1 MLRAALALFAFLS
14 VAVAHAQ
21 TDNPLKPLDSSSP
34 RATLA
39 SFWEQAREIEDAYVA
54 YRADKSFAKMEDIF
68 APLGRMRQLF
78 DLSEVPAALRDKVG
92 GESALYLF
100 DILLRLVSSTS
111 TRCRAGPASMPKR
124 RCSDGRSRTP

>member
-1 MLRAALALFAFLS
+1 MIRAALALSAFLS

-21 TDNPLKPLDSSSP
+21 TDNPLKPLDNSSP

-54 YRADKSFAKMEDIF
+54 YRADKSFAKMEEIF
-68 APLGRMRQLF
+68 SPLGRMRQLF
-78 DLSEVPAALRDKVG
+78 DLSEVPAAVRDKVG

-111 TRCRAGPASMPKR
+111 TRCRAGPASTPKR
-124 RCSDGRSRTP
+124 GCSDGRSRTP